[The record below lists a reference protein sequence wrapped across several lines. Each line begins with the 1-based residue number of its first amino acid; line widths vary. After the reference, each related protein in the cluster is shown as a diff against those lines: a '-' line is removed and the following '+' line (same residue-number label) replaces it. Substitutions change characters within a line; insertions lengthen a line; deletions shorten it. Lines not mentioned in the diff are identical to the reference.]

1 MKNPLQTR
9 RELLLSTLGSAAF
22 LATERTGI
30 ASQASHFPPTR
41 VITRGPDHHWFG
53 YYDKLQ
59 FDPSSRYVLGMRVE
73 FRTSLSST

>member
-30 ASQASHFPPTR
+30 ILKLHFHQPR
-41 VITRGPDHHWFG
+41 DRGPDHHWFG

-59 FDPSSRYVLGMRVE
+59 FDPSDM
-73 FRTSLSST
+73 SSA